1 MRTFTVCANL
11 TCSSFQSV
19 TATATTVGTHIAIYV
34 DNLAPKP
41 GLNSADLDT
50 LKQEFDSRLYPL
62 DTATFGGVSDLDTN
76 SVVIVLMTGV
86 VNKLSASAKCAT
98 SGYIAGF
105 FFPPDLD
112 TTAPI
117 DSSNHGEI

>member
-1 MRTFTVCANL
+1 V
-11 TCSSFQSV
+11 
-19 TATATTVGTHIAIYV
+19 
-34 DNLAPKP
+34 
-41 GLNSADLDT
+41 
-50 LKQEFDSRLYPL
+50 FDSRLYPL

-86 VNKLSASAKCAT
+86 VNKLSVSAKCAT

-117 DSSNHGEI
+117 DSSNHGEIFYSIVADPSATLSCAHSRAGVKERPASTFTHESST

>member
-1 MRTFTVCANL
+1 
-11 TCSSFQSV
+11 
-19 TATATTVGTHIAIYV
+19 
-34 DNLAPKP
+34 
-41 GLNSADLDT
+41 
-50 LKQEFDSRLYPL
+50 
-62 DTATFGGVSDLDTN
+62 VSDLDTN

-117 DSSNHGEI
+117 DSSNHGEIFYSIVADPSATLSCAHSRAGVKSVLRAPSRTSSST

>member
-50 LKQEFDSRLYPL
+50 LKQEFDSQLCPLVRLQSRRGVLFDRGRLGRQVELRPQP
-62 DTATFGGVSDLDTN
+62 GG
-76 SVVIVLMTGV
+76 GQ
-86 VNKLSASAKCAT
+86 ARP
-98 SGYIAGF
+98 AGH
-105 FFPPDLD
+105 LH
-112 TTAPI
+112 A
-117 DSSNHGEI
+117 

>member
-50 LKQEFDSRLYPL
+50 LKQEFDSQLYPL
-62 DTATFGGVSDLDTN
+62 DTATFGSVSDIDAN

-86 VNKLSASAKCAT
+86 VNQLVTRSRCASA
-98 SGYIAGF
+98 GYVAG
-105 FFPPDLD
+105 
-112 TTAPI
+112 
-117 DSSNHGEI
+117 